1 MVGIVIISTL
11 CGIGLV
17 ILTVNHLSKEQDKD
31 KWDYNSFML
40 VNEGFDDEF
49 TYFD

>member
-1 MVGIVIISTL
+1 MIGIVIISTL

-17 ILTVNHLSKEQDKD
+17 ILTVNHLSKEQDTKE
-31 KWDYNSFML
+31 NLFML
-40 VNEGFDDEF
+40 VDEGFDDEF